1 MRILACRYKE
11 GMMLPVFCF
20 LAIVL
25 VSILISSVFGNQIYD
40 WFQKFTEIY
49 KDKGEEDNEQKSE

>member
-1 MRILACRYKE
+1 
-11 GMMLPVFCF
+11 MLPVFCF
-20 LAIVL
+20 LSIVL
-25 VSILISSVFGNQIYD
+25 VSIIISSVFGNQIYD